1 MLKDETLVRAM
12 DSNIWKINCV
22 DLLTKPIIFAP
33 SDYNR
38 GITNIIELFY
48 YDYYSKQRINPS

>member
-1 MLKDETLVRAM
+1 M

-22 DLLTKPIIFAP
+22 DLLTKPIICAP

-38 GITNIIELFY
+38 GISNIIELFY
-48 YDYYSKQRINPS
+48 YDNSIKQRKKRSTKKS

>member
-38 GITNIIELFY
+38 YIQTLLNFFY
-48 YDYYSKQRINPS
+48 YDYYTKQRLNQS